1 MQDVKVLPKR
11 ISNINRFIKRFFDII
26 VSFIGL
32 LFTLPIII
40 IAALLVR
47 IKYKESG
54 FFIQNRIGKD
64 GKEFKIIKIKTM
76 SSRVNFDTTVTTT
89 NDPRITELGKIF
101 RKTKIDELPQLI
113 NVLKGDMSFVGP
125 RPDVKELVYSIPEE
139 VREIFLSIR
148 PGITGPATLKY
159 RNEEE
164 ILASVEDPQ
173 MYNDEV
179 IFPDK
184 VDINLEYI
192 REYNFIK
199 DISYILKTVFK

>member
-1 MQDVKVLPKR
+1 MQDVKALPKR
-11 ISNINRFIKRFFDII
+11 ISNINRFIKRFFDIT

-173 MYNDEV
+173 IYNDEV

-184 VDINLEYI
+184 VDINLDYI
-192 REYNFIK
+192 RDYNFIK
-199 DISYILKTVFK
+199 DIGYILKTVFK

>member
-1 MQDVKVLPKR
+1 MQDIKALPKR
-11 ISNINRFIKRFFDII
+11 ISNTNRFIKRFFDIT

-76 SSRVNFDTTVTTT
+76 SSRVKFDTTVTTT
-89 NDPRITELGKIF
+89 NDPRITGLGKIF

-184 VDINLEYI
+184 VDINLDYI
-192 REYNFIK
+192 RDYNFIK
-199 DISYILKTVFK
+199 DIGYILKTVFK